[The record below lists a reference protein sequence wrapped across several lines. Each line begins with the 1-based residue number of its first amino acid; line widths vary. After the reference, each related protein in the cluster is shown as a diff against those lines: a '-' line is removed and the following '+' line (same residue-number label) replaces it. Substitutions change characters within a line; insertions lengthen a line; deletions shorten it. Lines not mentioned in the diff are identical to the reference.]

1 MSWRTLQRAVAS
13 FSSPSADGRRPWA
26 EAHGSTLKRAPRY
39 LPGGIMVQMRSW
51 WRYLAAV
58 ALTLVGTAIAA
69 DLRIPLRSRVEA
81 FKGSGVWEE
90 VQFDAALPIP
100 QTAIL
105 ICDMWDKHWCS
116 GASRRVEALALRMA
130 PVIDAARARGIQ
142 IIHAPSETMEF
153 YKDWPQ
159 RQRILRVAKIE
170 PPAPLG
176 LSDPPLPIDDRD
188 GGCDTSDSFYK
199 AWTREIA
206 ALPMGGADVISDDG
220 PQIYSF
226 LRERGIHN
234 LLVMGVHANMCVL
247 NRSFAIK
254 KMTNWGIRCVLVR
267 DLTDSMYDPKDRPNV
282 SHDRGTELVVE
293 HIEKYW
299 CPTASSADLIKAL
312 AEAR

>member
-1 MSWRTLQRAVAS
+1 
-13 FSSPSADGRRPWA
+13 
-26 EAHGSTLKRAPRY
+26 
-39 LPGGIMVQMRSW
+39 MVRMGSW
-51 WRYLAAV
+51 WLYLAAP
-58 ALTLVGTAIAA
+58 ALTLAGAAFAA
-69 DLRIPLRSRVEA
+69 DLRLPLRSRVEA

-90 VQFDAALPIP
+90 VRLDAALSSP

-105 ICDMWDKHWCS
+105 ICDMWDRHWCS
-116 GASRRVEALALRMA
+116 GATRRVAALALRMA
-130 PVIDAARARGIQ
+130 PVIDQARARGIQ

-153 YKDWPQ
+153 YKDFPQ
-159 RQRILRVAKIE
+159 RQRILSVAKIE
-170 PPAPLG
+170 PPTPLG
-176 LSDPPLPIDDRD
+176 LDDPPLPIDDRD
-188 GGCDTSDSFYK
+188 GGCDTGDSFYK

-226 LRERGIHN
+226 LRARGIRN
-234 LLVMGVHANMCVL
+234 LLVMGVHVNMCVL

-267 DLTDSMYDPKDRPNV
+267 DLTDSMYNPKDRPYV

-293 HIEKYW
+293 HIERYW
-299 CPTASSADLIKAL
+299 CPTASSVELMKAL